1 MKRRASSKW
10 DRGEPGKTSYSH
22 VPVGFSFLSP
32 RVMGHK
38 HSSPHCPSSIQYVL
52 PPWCTNVSFSC
63 ITAKSPITLI
73 LWVLQEIAI
82 GHPTQ
87 WLNRKRGTNTSPGFW
102 TRGHENRLLPERSVR
117 RRDGS
122 RSSLHA
128 IKHEITSACNIL
140 FLLTLFW
147 LTSTHLLCLSWDFI
161 TSRKPLVTHG
171 QG

>member
-1 MKRRASSKW
+1 MKRRANREW
-10 DRGEPGKTSYSH
+10 DIVEPGRTSYSH
-22 VPVGFSFLSP
+22 VPVSFSFLGP
-32 RVMGHK
+32 RVMRHK

-52 PPWCTNVSFSC
+52 LPRCTNMSFSC

-73 LWVLQEIAI
+73 LWVLQEIGI
-82 GHPTQ
+82 GYPTQ

-102 TRGHENRLLPERSVR
+102 TRGHKNKLLPERSVR

-128 IKHEITSACNIL
+128 MQHAITSACNIL
-140 FLLTLFW
+140 FLLALFW

-171 QG
+171 PG